1 MEGKGVHYAGAEGG
15 FMKKRIYS
23 SVLAV
28 ALILISVVC
37 LTACGGDQGVN
48 LHGKVYTLGEEVTW
62 SAYSGSGDDKQIIAD
77 PVAYL
82 TEHWESVK
90 QQESLAEN
98 MTPAQFY
105 AQKQAAILTDK
116 NNILLKGGVIKIG
129 APNKKSE
136 SVWESSLELF
146 AKNGTKITETT
157 IQSDTFNKDRYRA
170 SFISADYVGSEFKL
184 VNYNSKDGSIN
195 DILVRIRFTKPVV
208 GSENGEEVERYSYDN
223 RVGGTIRVG
232 EDMFFYIE
240 VSVSLKTVGAI

>member
-1 MEGKGVHYAGAEGG
+1 
-15 FMKKRIYS
+15 MKKRIYS

-62 SAYSGSGDDKQIIAD
+62 SVYSGSGDDKQIIAD

-146 AKNGTKITETT
+146 VKNGTKIETT

-170 SFISADYVGSEFKL
+170 FFTSADCAGSEFEL

-195 DILVRIRFTKPVV
+195 DISVKVMVR
-208 GSENGEEVERYSYDN
+208 SENGEGVDYYNYGD
-223 RVGGTIRVG
+223 RVAHDIFVTENMFLTI
-232 EDMFFYIE
+232 EA
-240 VSVSLKTVGAI
+240 SVSLKTVGAI